1 MAIFMVQNGLT
12 PENIYTKAESMDFP
26 DSIVSYFEGMMGQP
40 EGGFPEKLQK
50 LVLKDKQ
57 PITCRPGELLPPED
71 FDAIK
76 KHLEEKFQMQATEQ
90 DLLSYALY
98 PKVFEDYLTT
108 QKKEGSLR
116 YMGNDVFFHG
126 IEEGET
132 CEIQIADG
140 KVLIVKLLEIKAVDE
155 NGNREVVFKVN
166 GATHAVEIKDKSAN
180 TKALSQSKIMAD
192 EDNDLEIGANIPGNI
207 LKVVAQEGDAVKA
220 GDTVAVIEAMKME
233 TNVIAITDGI
243 IDKIYV
249 KDGQQVVSGELIA
262 KLKEN

>member
-1 MAIFMVQNGLT
+1 M
-12 PENIYTKAESMDFP
+12 
-26 DSIVSYFEGMMGQP
+26 
-40 EGGFPEKLQK
+40 
-50 LVLKDKQ
+50 
-57 PITCRPGELLPPED
+57 
-71 FDAIK
+71 
-76 KHLEEKFQMQATEQ
+76 
-90 DLLSYALY
+90 
-98 PKVFEDYLTT
+98 
-108 QKKEGSLR
+108 
-116 YMGNDVFFHG
+116 
-126 IEEGET
+126 
-132 CEIQIADG
+132 
-140 KVLIVKLLEIKAVDE
+140 
-155 NGNREVVFKVN
+155 
-166 GATHAVEIKDKSAN
+166 EIKDKSAN

>member
-1 MAIFMVQNGLT
+1 MNKKGKFLALAMTLT
-12 PENIYTKAESMDFP
+12 LSVTSVFAVGCRGHKKIPGTSSSITLDKENLSLDAGRS
-26 DSIVSYFEGMMGQP
+26 
-40 EGGFPEKLQK
+40 EKLSASSAEVDWK
-50 LVLKDKQ
+50 TSD
-57 PITCRPGELLPPED
+57 PGV
-71 FDAIK
+71 
-76 KHLEEKFQMQATEQ
+76 AT
-90 DLLSYALY
+90 
-98 PKVFEDYLTT
+98 
-108 QKKEGSLR
+108 
-116 YMGNDVFFHG
+116 
-126 IEEGET
+126 
-132 CEIQIADG
+132 
-140 KVLIVKLLEIKAVDE
+140 VDE

>member
-1 MAIFMVQNGLT
+1 MRCIL
-12 PENIYTKAESMDFP
+12 
-26 DSIVSYFEGMMGQP
+26 
-40 EGGFPEKLQK
+40 
-50 LVLKDKQ
+50 
-57 PITCRPGELLPPED
+57 
-71 FDAIK
+71 
-76 KHLEEKFQMQATEQ
+76 
-90 DLLSYALY
+90 
-98 PKVFEDYLTT
+98 KVFEDYLTT

-116 YMGNDVFFHG
+116 YMGSDVFFHG

-249 KDGQQVVSGELIA
+249 KDGQQVVSGEMIA